1 MRHRGILTNKYTY
14 MKTIE
19 SKIAPNPK
27 EAQIWIDLNED
38 PHGLVKKYWNG
49 KKWVVKEQ
57 SSSINKEDIVKEFEP
72 ELDDIKKQIDDIHH
86 NIKFLNTHHDEYLL
100 KLIKDLSN
108 RIHKLEQFIVT
119 E

>member
-1 MRHRGILTNKYTY
+1 

-27 EAQIWIDLNED
+27 DAQIWIDLSAD
-38 PHGLVKKYWNG
+38 AHGLVKKYWNG
-49 KKWVVKEQ
+49 SKWVIKEP
-57 SSSINKEDIVKEFEP
+57 STSITKEDVIKDLEP
-72 ELDDIKKQIDDIHH
+72 IIKDIKNQIES
-86 NIKFLNTHHDEYLL
+86 LRSHHDEYVL

-108 RIHKLEQFIVT
+108 RISKLEQFIVT